1 MRTTKT
7 STPLRPLA
15 VGVAAA
21 TLLMS
26 SLLVSAASIGSPK
39 ISGYGIDQHV
49 SVNATS
55 R

>member
-1 MRTTKT
+1 MRATQT

-21 TLLMS
+21 ALAAS
-26 SLLVSAASIGSPK
+26 SLLVSAAQLSSPK
-39 ISGYGIDQHV
+39 VSGYGVDQHPDQ
-49 SVNATS
+49 AMAS